1 MPFMPAY
8 RETMLVPYSREQLF
22 DLVAD
27 VEKYPQFLPWCRAAR
42 IHERGEGYMV
52 AELVIAFKG
61 IRESYTSRV
70 DLRRPEAIDVTMVKG
85 PFHHLVNHWRF
96 SEAEDGQTRIEFDLD
111 FRFSS
116 RWLET
121 LIGAL
126 FSRATEKMV
135 TAFRGRADQ
144 LYGPPS
150 DANV

>member
-1 MPFMPAY
+1 MPSH
-8 RETMLVPYSREQLF
+8 RETLLVPYSCEQLF

-42 IHERGEGYMV
+42 IHERGDGYMV
-52 AELVIAFKG
+52 AELLIAFKG

-70 DLRRPEAIDVTMVKG
+70 DLTRPEAIDVTMVKG

-96 SEAEDGQTRIEFDLD
+96 ATEPDGQTRIDFDLD

-116 RWLET
+116 RLLET

-135 TAFRGRADQ
+135 SAFRDRAEQ
-144 LYGPPS
+144 LYGK
-150 DANV
+150 

>member
-1 MPFMPAY
+1 MPSH
-8 RETMLVPYSREQLF
+8 RETLLVPYSREQLF

-42 IHERGEGYMV
+42 IHERGEGYFI
-52 AELVIAFKG
+52 AELLIAFKG

-70 DLRRPEAIDVTMVKG
+70 ELNRPEAIHVTMVKG

-96 SEAEDGQTRIEFDLD
+96 TTEPEGQTCIHFDLD

-116 RWLET
+116 RLLET

-126 FSRATEKMV
+126 FTRATEKMV
-135 TAFRGRADQ
+135 GAFRDRAEQ
-144 LYGPPS
+144 LYGK
-150 DANV
+150 